1 MKENTPGHNEPLHLE
16 GNPDDTQ
23 KETPVSRFPLS
34 VRRSR
39 KQQLTVPK
47 FSFFRLRKTHKFGY
61 FRIKKGYNHRKTSL
75 FFQKCHEKSR
85 II

>member
-1 MKENTPGHNEPLHLE
+1 MKENTPGHNEPFHLE

-34 VRRSR
+34 ARRSR

-47 FSFFRLRKTHKFGY
+47 FSFFHLRRTHKFGY
-61 FRIKKGYNHRKTSL
+61 FWIKKGV
-75 FFQKCHEKSR
+75 KS
-85 II
+85 

>member
-34 VRRSR
+34 ARRSR

-47 FSFFRLRKTHKFGY
+47 FSFFRLRRTHKFGY
-61 FRIKKGYNHRKTSL
+61 FWIKNGYNHRKMSL
-75 FFQKCHEKSR
+75 FSKNATKKAG
-85 II
+85 